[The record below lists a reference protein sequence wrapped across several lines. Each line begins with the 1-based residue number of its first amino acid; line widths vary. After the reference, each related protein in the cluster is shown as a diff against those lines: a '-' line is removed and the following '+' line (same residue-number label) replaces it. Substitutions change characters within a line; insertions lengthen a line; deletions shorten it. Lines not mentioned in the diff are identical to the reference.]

1 MTPKELTK
9 AKIELYGELVC
20 DPKLNAVDLGVAWLL
35 LYQYLNRKSGLA
47 YPAAET
53 MAEKLSVSL
62 STVRRA
68 IKRLTSPGGYFTI
81 AKGGGR
87 GRSNRYAPNFETAA
101 TVTPFKEETVSTVTP
116 FRDGE
121 TVSSGTINGVKSGQK
136 TVSRVTREPLEE
148 PFEETLRAARF
159 ATPDGDARGAT
170 LKTKKVCSAI
180 VGARLEN
187 ALYMR
192 RQELESGGS
201 LRHATLSDY
210 EREAAN
216 EWLRGH
222 SNPRGDPAHHWNR

>member
-20 DPKLNAVDLGVAWLL
+20 DPKLKAVDLRVAWLL
-35 LYQYLNRKSGLA
+35 LYQYLNRKSVLA

-101 TVTPFKEETVSTVTP
+101 TVTVTP

-148 PFEETLRAARF
+148 PFKETLRAARF

-180 VGARLEN
+180 VWARLEN

-201 LRHATLSDY
+201 LRHANLSDY
-210 EREAAN
+210 EREVAD

-222 SNPRGDPAHHWNR
+222 RNPRGDPAHHWNR